1 MTTKLNLNIEY
12 MPRFNYVNTDKPE
25 LLVDMSRGRSNN
37 DSKVIYKFSEWDK
50 GLRSRTKKYRNNAK
64 NRGRKCDFINMNY
77 MGGNMGSGFHKHMS
91 GPNDNYKYRFKRH
104 IDKEKEVEL
113 DEEDVI
119 AQRLVMEGGDTR
131 GYRKL
136 DTSTAKELRNFRKK
150 KSNKGDN
157 NHGKGYYGA
166 GLLRSKYQEEVNNKN
181 NNKEAYKNVPDNEF
195 SSLSVGIIKNKLKTE
210 TLKIPPAND
219 GL

>member
-1 MTTKLNLNIEY
+1 

-25 LLVDMSRGRSNN
+25 LLVDMSRTRSDS

-50 GLRSRTKKYRNNAK
+50 GLRSRTKKYRQNA
-64 NRGRKCDFINMNY
+64 NMRGRKFDFIDMNY
-77 MGGNMGSGFHKHMS
+77 MGGNMGSGHHKHNS
-91 GPNDNYKYRFKRH
+91 GPNYKYRFKRH
-104 IDKEKEVEL
+104 VDKDDDVEL

-131 GYRKL
+131 GFRKL
-136 DTSTAKELRNFRKK
+136 DTRGAKELRTFRKRK
-150 KSNKGDN
+150 ANKGDD
-157 NHGKGYYGA
+157 HGKGYFGA
-166 GLLRSKYQEEVNNKN
+166 GLLRKKYQEEVNSKN
-181 NNKEAYKNVPDNEF
+181 NNKDAYKNQPENEF

-210 TLKIPPAND
+210 TLKIPPGND